1 MDIYFW
7 QGEPVR
13 AILANYRRTKNLFKS
28 IWHFPLVLVFG
39 MSSLTAI
46 PIIFSPLT
54 ADDIPNSKLRMFL
67 SSLEGNLFQNWVI
80 SIWNGI
86 FQWLEAEGRFFPGAV
101 LYGHI
106 IHFIFQ
112 GQGLYKFY
120 LALICFAIASQIYYL
135 LSFVFSQNTALFG
148 TLFFLSTYSIRYVYF
163 HDGITSF
170 AGMVPF
176 ALFCYLSAL
185 NLALRSKQLHST
197 KLYLSILLY
206 LFSSLIYEHFAILLL
221 GTFVF
226 LHYLKPIPKSIR
238 FLFFGLSSLQILFA
252 MYLKVGQNS
261 APAYSLNLSPF
272 SVIKTTYVQFIGAL
286 PGSQFWATNHFI
298 SESLLMR
305 IENTFFLIVFV
316 SIISWVIFRHILER
330 NNFNVL
336 NKRHV
341 FSYVFL
347 GANLALLPALL
358 TGMTLQWQSAIPVGE
373 AYLCVTIQ
381 SAGLS
386 ILFAVVFDQI
396 SRVRLTFGRFLFLVL
411 FGFYY
416 LNLVWN
422 YFFIQQ

>member
-1 MDIYFW
+1 
-7 QGEPVR
+7 VR
-13 AILANYRRTKNLFKS
+13 ALIDKYSRTEKLIKS
-28 IWHFPLVLVFG
+28 ILRFPLVLIFG
-39 MSSLTAI
+39 ISSLTAI

-54 ADDIPNSKLRMFL
+54 ADDIPNSRLRTNL
-67 SSLEGNLFQNWVI
+67 LSLEGNLFQNSI
-80 SIWNGI
+80 NSIWNGI
-86 FQWLEAEGRFFPGAV
+86 FQWLDVEGRFFPGAV
-101 LYGHI
+101 IYGHI
-106 IHFIFQ
+106 IHFVFQ
-112 GQGLYKFY
+112 GQGLYKLF

-135 LSFVFSQNTALFG
+135 LIFKFSQNTAFFG
-148 TLFFLSTYSIRYVYF
+148 TVFFLSTYSIRYVYF

-185 NLALRSKQLHST
+185 NLALRSQRIQSIRFYIAIF
-197 KLYLSILLY
+197 LYLSA
-206 LFSSLIYEHFAILLL
+206 SLIYEHFAILLL
-221 GTFVF
+221 GTMVY
-226 LHYLKPIPKSIR
+226 LYYLKPIPKSIK
-238 FLFFGLSSLQILFA
+238 FLFFGLSFLQILFA
-252 MYLKVGQNS
+252 MYLKIGQNS

-272 SVIKTTYVQFIGAL
+272 PVIKTTYVQFIGAL

-298 SESLLMR
+298 SESLLLR
-305 IENTFFLIVFV
+305 IENTFFFIIFV
-316 SIISWVIFRHILER
+316 SIISWAIFRYIFEK
-330 NNFNVL
+330 NNFSIT
-336 NKRHV
+336 NKKYLS
-341 FSYVFL
+341 SYVFL

-396 SRVRLTFGRFLFLVL
+396 SKIKATFGSFLFLVL

-416 LNLVWN
+416 LNLIWN

>member
-1 MDIYFW
+1 
-7 QGEPVR
+7 VR
-13 AILANYRRTKNLFKS
+13 TILANYRRAKNLFKS

-54 ADDIPNSKLRMFL
+54 ADDIPNSKLRPIL
-67 SSLEGNLFQNWVI
+67 LSLEGNPLKNFLH
-80 SIWNGI
+80 SIYNGI
-86 FQWLEAEGRFFPGAV
+86 FQWVEVEGRFFPGAV
-101 LYGHI
+101 IYGHI
-106 IHFIFQ
+106 VHFVFQ
-112 GQGLYKFY
+112 GQGLYKLF

-135 LSFVFSQNTALFG
+135 LNFIFSQNTALFG

-185 NLALRSKQLHST
+185 NLALRSKRIHSR
-197 KLYLSILLY
+197 KFYLSILLY
-206 LFSSLIYEHFAILLL
+206 LFASLIYEHFAILLL

-261 APAYSLNLSPF
+261 APAYSLNLSPI
-272 SVIKTTYVQFIGAL
+272 SVIKTTYIQFIGAL

-298 SESLLMR
+298 SENLLMR
-305 IENTFFLIVFV
+305 IENTFVFIIFV
-316 SIISWVIFRHILER
+316 SIISWVIFRHVFER
-330 NNFNVL
+330 NNFNLL
-336 NKRHV
+336 NKRYL
-341 FSYVFL
+341 FSYVLL

-386 ILFAVVFDQI
+386 ILIAVIFDQI
-396 SRVRLTFGRFLFLVL
+396 FKVRATFGRFLFLVL
-411 FGFYY
+411 FGFFY
-416 LNLVWN
+416 LNLIWN

>member
-1 MDIYFW
+1 VLTIID
-7 QGEPVR
+7 
-13 AILANYRRTKNLFKS
+13 NYRRTKNLFKS
-28 IWHFPLVLVFG
+28 ISHFPLLLIFG

-54 ADDIPNSKLRMFL
+54 ADDIPNSKLRMNLL
-67 SSLEGNLFQNWVI
+67 SLDGNLFQNWI
-80 SIWNGI
+80 LSIWNGI
-86 FQWLEAEGRFFPGAV
+86 FQWLDVEGRFFPGAV
-101 LYGHI
+101 IYGHI
-106 IHFIFQ
+106 IHLVFQ
-112 GQGLYKFY
+112 GQGLYKLF

-135 LSFVFSQNTALFG
+135 LNFIFSQNTALFA

-185 NLALRSKQLHST
+185 NLALRSKQIHSR
-197 KLYLSILLY
+197 KFYLSILLY
-206 LFSSLIYEHFAILLL
+206 LFASLIYEHFAILLF
-221 GTFVF
+221 GTLVF
-226 LHYLKPIPKSIR
+226 LHYLKPIPKSIK

-272 SVIKTTYVQFIGAL
+272 SVVKTTYVQFIGAL
-286 PGSQFWATNHFI
+286 PGSQFWATNQFI

-305 IENTFFLIVFV
+305 IENTFFFIVFV
-316 SIISWVIFRHILER
+316 SIISWAIFRHIFEKH
-330 NNFNVL
+330 NFSMVNKKYVL
-336 NKRHV
+336 
-341 FSYVFL
+341 SYVFL

-396 SRVRLTFGRFLFLVL
+396 SKVKGTFRSFLFLVL
-411 FGFYY
+411 FGFYF
-416 LNLVWN
+416 LNVFWN